1 MRPVPPPLDE
11 SLPVLDTNGMETTD
25 MKTRL
30 KSLPSVDEMLKGP
43 DGRNWL
49 SLYPRRFVLKGIREH
64 IESLRSA
71 IRKGGS
77 PETDPASISRG
88 IECLIQGY
96 VAPSLRAAIN
106 ATGVVLHT
114 NLGRAPLSEAALK
127 GVVEISKGY
136 SNLEYNL
143 EEGKRG
149 KRYAHLRELI
159 KEITGAPDATV
170 VNNNAAAVLLALSSL
185 AKGKEVIVSR
195 GELVEI
201 GGSFRVPD
209 VMAQS
214 GAVLREVGTTNKTHL
229 RDYERAICD
238 ETALILKVHQSNYR
252 ITGFTS
258 DVSVEELVALGG
270 KNSIPV
276 MFDLGSGC
284 LFDLRTRGVGS
295 EPVVREV
302 VQTGVD
308 LVTFSGD
315 KLLGGPQAGIAAG
328 KPQVIEKMNQNPLA
342 RALRIDKMTLA
353 ALQATFFAYAD
364 EEKAQTEIPTL
375 RMLLESPESI
385 RERAGRLASG
395 IRAKEGIFIE
405 VVEDFSEAGGGSL
418 PGVSLRTFCVS
429 VRSKNLLSP
438 NRMEEKLRTGS
449 PPVIARIKEDALVLD
464 ARTIADDEV
473 QTVAERLNGILQ

>member
-1 MRPVPPPLDE
+1 
-11 SLPVLDTNGMETTD
+11 ME
-25 MKTRL
+25 KTEIKERL
-30 KSLPSVDEMLKGP
+30 KDLPSIDETLKSEE
-43 DGRNWL
+43 GRKWI
-49 SLYPRRFVLKGIREH
+49 SLYPRRFVLKAVRKH
-64 IESLRSA
+64 IEDLRSA
-71 IRKGGS
+71 IIKGES
-77 PETDPASISRG
+77 TALDAASVSRG
-88 IECLIQGY
+88 IECLITGY
-96 VAPSLRAAIN
+96 ITPSLRAVIN

-127 GVVEISKGY
+127 SVVEISKGY

-143 EEGKRG
+143 KEGKRG

-159 KEITGAPDATV
+159 KEITGAADATV

-229 RDYERAICD
+229 RDYERAIGP
-238 ETALILKVHQSNYR
+238 ETGLILKVHQSNYK

-258 DVSVEELVALGG
+258 EVSVQELVALGA
-270 KNSIPV
+270 NHNIPV

-284 LFDLRTRGVGS
+284 LLDLRAHGVGT
-295 EPVVREV
+295 EPVVKEV
-302 VQTGVD
+302 VATGVD

-328 KPQVIEKMNQNPLA
+328 KPDIIEQMNQNPLA

-353 ALQATFFAYAD
+353 ALQATLFAYAD
-364 EEKAQTEIPTL
+364 EERAAKEIPTV
-375 RMLLESPESI
+375 RMLLEKPESI
-385 RERAGRLASG
+385 RQRAERLALKINKG
-395 IRAKEGIFIE
+395 NGTAIE
-405 VVEDFSEAGGGSL
+405 LIEDFSEAGGGSL
-418 PGVSLRTFCVS
+418 PGVSLRTFCCS
-429 VRSKNLLSP
+429 VRHSAITP
-438 NRMEEKLRTGS
+438 NKMEERLRTGN
-449 PPVIARIKEDALVLD
+449 PPVIARIREDALLLD

-473 QTVAERLNGILQ
+473 PVVAERLNEILIRPE

>member
-1 MRPVPPPLDE
+1 M
-11 SLPVLDTNGMETTD
+11 MEKAEII
-25 MKTRL
+25 KTRL
-30 KSLPSVDEMLKGP
+30 MELPSVDEPLKSP
-43 DGRNWL
+43 EGRKWL
-49 SLYPRRFVLKGIREH
+49 SLYPRRFVLKAIREH
-64 IESLRSA
+64 IEGLRRG
-71 IRKGGS
+71 IRKGES
-77 PETDPASISRG
+77 MATDAGDISSE
-88 IECLIQGY
+88 IERLIMSY
-96 VAPSLRAAIN
+96 VAPSLKSAIN

-127 GVVEISKGY
+127 SVVDISKGY

-143 EEGKRG
+143 KEGKRG

-185 AKGKEVIVSR
+185 ARGKEVIVSR

-214 GAVLREVGTTNKTHL
+214 GAVLREVGATNKTHL
-229 RDYERAICD
+229 KDYERAICA
-238 ETALILKVHQSNYR
+238 ETALILKVHQSNYK

-258 DVSVEELVALGG
+258 DVSVEELVALGARH
-270 KNSIPV
+270 SIPV

-284 LFDLRTRGVGS
+284 LLDLRAHGVGT

-302 VQTGVD
+302 IGTGVD
-308 LVTFSGD
+308 VVTFSGD

-328 KPQVIEKMNQNPLA
+328 KPQLIEKMNQNPLA

-364 EEKAQTEIPTL
+364 EEKAAMEIPTL
-375 RMLLESPESI
+375 RMLLDKPESI
-385 RERAGRLASG
+385 RERAERLASG
-395 IRAKEGIFIE
+395 IFTKGSEANIE

-418 PGVSLRTFCVS
+418 PGVRLRTYTVS
-429 VRSKNLLSP
+429 VRHGTLTP
-438 NRMEEKLRTGS
+438 NNIEERLRTGK
-449 PPVIARIKEDALVLD
+449 PPIIARIKEDALLLD
-464 ARTIADDEV
+464 ARTIADEEV
-473 QTVAERLNGILQ
+473 PAVASRLNDILARQE

>member
-1 MRPVPPPLDE
+1 
-11 SLPVLDTNGMETTD
+11 METAD
-25 MKTRL
+25 IKTRL
-30 KSLPSVDEMLKGP
+30 KGLPGVDETLKGP
-43 DGRNWL
+43 EGRKWL
-49 SLYPRRFVLKGIREH
+49 SLYPRRFVLKAIREH
-64 IESLRSA
+64 LEDLRNG

-77 PETDPASISRG
+77 PATDPDSISRG
-88 IECLIQGY
+88 IECLVLGY

-114 NLGRAPLSEAALK
+114 NLGRAPLSESALNSIL
-127 GVVEISKGY
+127 EISKGY

-143 EEGKRG
+143 KEGKRG
-149 KRYAHLRELI
+149 KRYAHLSGLI
-159 KEITGAPDATV
+159 KEITGAPGATV

-229 RDYERAICD
+229 RDYERAICG

-258 DVSVEELVALGG
+258 DVSVEELVALG
-270 KNSIPV
+270 KRHSIPV

-284 LFDLRTRGVGS
+284 LFDLRGRGVGT
-295 EPVVREV
+295 EPVVKEV
-302 VQTGVD
+302 VETGVD

-328 KPQVIEKMNQNPLA
+328 KPEVIEKMNQNPLA

-364 EEKAQTEIPTL
+364 EERAAKEIPAL
-375 RMLLESPESI
+375 RMLLDRPESI
-385 RERAGRLASG
+385 RERAERLASG
-395 IRAKEGIFIE
+395 IGKGKNISVDVIE
-405 VVEDFSEAGGGSL
+405 DSSEAGGGSL

-429 VRSKNLLSP
+429 IRHNSLTP
-438 NRMEEKLRTGS
+438 NALEERLRTGA
-449 PPVIARIKEDALVLD
+449 PPVIARIKEDALLLD
-464 ARTIADDEV
+464 ARTISDDEV
-473 QTVAERLNGILQ
+473 PVVAERLNSVLGRR

>member
-1 MRPVPPPLDE
+1 
-11 SLPVLDTNGMETTD
+11 

-43 DGRNWL
+43 DGRKWL

-64 IESLRSA
+64 IEGLRSE

-77 PETDPASISRG
+77 PASDAGSVSRG
-88 IECLIQGY
+88 IECLIRGY

-127 GVVEISKGY
+127 EVVEVSKGY

-143 EEGKRG
+143 KEGKRG

-159 KEITGAPDATV
+159 KEVTGAPDATV

-229 RDYERAICD
+229 RDYERAICE
-238 ETALILKVHQSNYR
+238 ETGLVLKVHQSNYR
-252 ITGFTS
+252 IMGFTS
-258 DVSVEELVALGG
+258 DVSVEELTALG
-270 KNSIPV
+270 KKHSIPV

-284 LFDLRTRGVGS
+284 LFDLKSRGIGT
-295 EPVVREV
+295 EPVVRDV
-302 VQTGVD
+302 VETGVD

-328 KPQVIEKMNQNPLA
+328 KAPVIEKMNQNPLA

-364 EEKAQTEIPTL
+364 EEKAEAEIPAL

-385 RERAGRLASG
+385 RERAVRLAAG
-395 IRAKEGIFIE
+395 ISEKEDISIE

-429 VRSKNLLSP
+429 VRHKQNKNKNKKILTP
-438 NRMEEKLRTGS
+438 NQMEAELRTGD
-449 PPVIARIKEDALVLD
+449 PPVIARIREDALLLD
-464 ARTIADDEV
+464 ARTIADGEV
-473 QTVAERLNGILQ
+473 QTVAERLNGILEGGK

>member
-1 MRPVPPPLDE
+1 
-11 SLPVLDTNGMETTD
+11 METED
-25 MKTRL
+25 IKTRL
-30 KSLPSVDEMLKGP
+30 KGLPGVDETLKSP
-43 DGRNWL
+43 EGRKWL
-49 SLYPRRFVLKGIREH
+49 ALYPRRFVLKGIREH
-64 IESLRSA
+64 VEDLRNR
-71 IRKGGS
+71 IRKGES
-77 PETDPASISRG
+77 PAADPASIARG
-88 IECLIQGY
+88 IEGLILSY
-96 VAPSLRAAIN
+96 VTPSLRAAIN

-127 GVVEISKGY
+127 SVAEISKGY

-143 EEGKRG
+143 KEGKRG

-214 GAVLREVGTTNKTHL
+214 GAILREVGTTNKTHL
-229 RDYERAICD
+229 RDYERAICE
-238 ETALILKVHQSNYR
+238 ETALILKVHQSNYK

-258 DVSVEELVALGG
+258 DVSIEELVTLGG
-270 KNSIPV
+270 KQKDPIPV

-284 LFDLRTRGVGS
+284 LFDLKSRGIGT

-302 VQTGVD
+302 LEAGLD
-308 LVTFSGD
+308 IVTFSGD

-328 KPQVIEKMNQNPLA
+328 KQQVIEKMNRNPLA

-364 EEKAQTEIPTL
+364 EEKAAKEIPAL
-375 RMLLESPESI
+375 RMLLDTPESI

-395 IRAKEGIFIE
+395 IEKGKDISVDVIE
-405 VVEDFSEAGGGSL
+405 DISEAGGGSL
-418 PGVSLRTFCVS
+418 PGVSLRTFCLS
-429 VRSKNLLSP
+429 VRHSLLTP
-438 NRMEEKLRTGS
+438 NQMEQKLRTGR
-449 PPVIARIKEDALVLD
+449 PPIVARIKEDALLLD

-473 QTVAERLNGILQ
+473 AVVADRLNGILVSLK